1 MEANF
6 FRFLADELGS
16 NLLGRRIDQVFGP
29 APNIWTLKL
38 QNRGAPL
45 HLLFRP
51 AKSAGHL
58 FLSAA
63 KPANPPNALA
73 MAMWFRKR
81 LKNRKILATH
91 VDWPGLRLAL
101 ELSPRVEPVSGTY
114 LIIDCRTGM
123 SFADELDEAF
133 GTQPEW
139 PAVEDV
145 LENREI
151 WREYPHISPPLRK
164 AIARKSADEAH
175 ALYFSVATASATAF
189 YLSQTAKGWQPPLA
203 WATSDTDERFDSAID
218 AASAFGE
225 RTLFP
230 LMEMDEEKP
239 ERTLFKRA
247 KKKLHRNLAR
257 LDEEEARL
265 QALSAEQI
273 KAEALQ
279 AELYRFKH
287 EEGLEEVT
295 VTHPEHGTMTIPLN
309 PFISP
314 TENMEK
320 YFKIAAK
327 AQRGFPHIKRR
338 RRELNKQ
345 LAELEN
351 GGQPQFPLVP
361 SQADHTPAPQGPPP
375 LPKRYKGLAVSLFRS
390 SDGFT
395 IIRGKN
401 KKANH
406 DILSKA
412 ASPFDYWLHV
422 ADGPS
427 SHVILKRDHPGHDV
441 PDTTLTE
448 AATLCA
454 LKSFRSDDTRADIMY
469 ALVKDVRKVK
479 GFAHGQ
485 VMVDKKLGTLR
496 VDLDPTLEDKL
507 S

>member
-6 FRFLADELGS
+6 FRVLATEFRSKLT
-16 NLLGRRIDQVFGP
+16 GRRIDQVYSP

-58 FLSAA
+58 FLSAT
-63 KPANPPNALA
+63 KPVNPANALA

-81 LKNRKILATH
+81 LKNRKILDTH
-91 VDWPGLRLAL
+91 TDWPGLRMAL
-101 ELSPRVEPVSGTY
+101 ELSPKKEPVNGTY

-123 SFADELDEAF
+123 KFVNDLDDAF
-133 GTQPEW
+133 DRQPEW
-139 PAVEDV
+139 PAFEDV
-145 LENREI
+145 LETPEI
-151 WREYPHISPPLRK
+151 WRKYPHISPPLRK
-164 AIARKSADEAH
+164 TMARLAPEEAH
-175 ALYFSVATASATAF
+175 AVYFSVATASASEF
-189 YLSQTAKGWQPPLA
+189 YLSKTNTGWQPPLV
-203 WATSDTDERFDSAID
+203 WNSSDTDERFASASE

-230 LMEMDEEKP
+230 LMEIEEEKP

-247 KKKLHRNLAR
+247 RKKLKRNLAS
-257 LDEEEARL
+257 LDKEEARL
-265 QALSAEQI
+265 QRFAAEQI
-273 KAEALQ
+273 KAEAMQ
-279 AELYRFKH
+279 AELYRFKN
-287 EEGLEEVT
+287 EEGLEEIT

-309 PFISP
+309 PYLSP

-327 AQRGFPHIKRR
+327 AQRGFPHVKRR
-338 RRELNKQ
+338 RRELMNQ

-351 GGQPQFPLVP
+351 SGQPKFPLVAEQTTPRSDGQP
-361 SQADHTPAPQGPPP
+361 S
-375 LPKRYKGLAVSLFRS
+375 LPKRYKGLAISLFRS

-412 ASPFDYWLHV
+412 ASPFDYWFHV

-427 SHVILKRDHPGHDV
+427 SHVILKRDHPSHDV

-448 AATLCA
+448 AAILCG
-454 LKSFRSDDTRADIMY
+454 LKSFRSDDSRADIMY

-485 VMVDKKLGTLR
+485 VMVDQKLGTLR
-496 VDLDPTLEDKL
+496 VDLDPELEKRL
-507 S
+507 T